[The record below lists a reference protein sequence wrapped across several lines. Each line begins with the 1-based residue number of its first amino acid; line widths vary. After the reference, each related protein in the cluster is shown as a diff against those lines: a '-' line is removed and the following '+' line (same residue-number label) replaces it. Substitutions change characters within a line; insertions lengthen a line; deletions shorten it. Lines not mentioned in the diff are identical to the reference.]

1 MIELV
6 KTKSKNYDILR
17 DGKPIKMKISRSNLP
32 YGFTVKDY
40 GGNPSKNLVISAT
53 DQGDIADL
61 HTLEDEVISELS
73 SKSIEIFKK
82 SMTDDEIRD
91 MFNSNIS
98 DGGNMRLKYTK
109 DSRLFN
115 EAGQPLDKNIIDG
128 IFSKWDVTCNY
139 IVSGIYFMN
148 RNVDLLLGQITLS
161 CLSPKGGAVCSWRTL
176 IVINLEALTTH
187 LTGYR

>member
-1 MIELV
+1 MFGLKNTTKLTLMIELV

-53 DQGDIADL
+53 DQGDIAEL

-82 SMTDDEIRD
+82 SMTDDEIRGI
-91 MFNSNIS
+91 FNSNVS
-98 DGGNMRLKYTK
+98 GGGSLRLKYTK

-148 RNVDLLLGQITLS
+148 RTIGF
-161 CLSPKGGAVCSWRTL
+161 
-176 IVINLEALTTH
+176 IVRAHHVKLFEPQERGCMFLEDTDSD
-187 LTGYR
+187 

>member
-40 GGNPSKNLVISAT
+40 GGNPSKNLVISVS
-53 DQGDIADL
+53 DQGDVDDL
-61 HTLEDEVISELS
+61 HNLEDEVIHELS

-91 MFNSNIS
+91 IFNSNVS
-98 DGGNMRLKYTK
+98 EGGSLRLKYTK

-148 RNVDLLLGQITLS
+148 RTIGFIIRAHHIKLFEPQERS
-161 CLSPKGGAVCSWRTL
+161 FMF
-176 IVINLEALTTH
+176 LTDSDDSD
-187 LTGYR
+187 